1 MSLSSSTSCK
11 DASLS
16 ELVLGL
22 LNSSVLVYG
31 SAMLSL
37 ALDQIWVHHLI
48 PLVIVMKSCYE
59 RGTQGCGRIYAL
71 V

>member
-1 MSLSSSTSCK
+1 MSLLPSTTCK

-37 ALDQIWVHHLI
+37 ALDQIRVYHLI
-48 PLVIVMKSCYE
+48 PLVIAMKSCYE
-59 RGTQGCGRIYAL
+59 RGMQGCGWIYAL